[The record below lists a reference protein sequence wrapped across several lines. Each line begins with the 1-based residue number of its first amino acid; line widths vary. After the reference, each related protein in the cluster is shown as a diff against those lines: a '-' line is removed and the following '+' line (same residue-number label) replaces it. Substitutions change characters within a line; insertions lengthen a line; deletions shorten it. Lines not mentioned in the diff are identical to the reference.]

1 METRYVKPYFSTIDV
16 NFFPI
21 VVGVPVENSAGQT
34 TTMAVNREPSILT
47 KITGWI
53 AGIRAREDNLEFK
66 GQDMESIKTIST
78 QLGVN
83 LLDSFTSV
91 FDKVANEFPVT
102 EDQPEGSSTKGPAIY
117 MRPERFAC
125 DLNPSGPKS
134 VVFTAGV
141 YSDAALTKRS
151 AYFELVFEDGE
162 SKRNRDARVIQ
173 LQQNIE
179 EQQSYID
186 ETHQNWDNFNDEQKT
201 QLKRYAEINIPNLN
215 KQVMSLQSQT
225 VGHLNDLVG
234 TSEPET
240 QLQQVVKATVATLC
254 ASILTKVKQTN
265 PDYADIDVQQ
275 IMQEFAIPNVE

>member
-1 METRYVKPYFSTIDV
+1 METRYVKPYFSTLDV

-53 AGIRAREDNLEFK
+53 AGIKAREDNVELK
-66 GQDMESIKTIST
+66 GQDMEAVKAVSL

-83 LLDSFTSV
+83 LLDAFTGV
-91 FDKVANEFPVT
+91 FDQVANEFPVT
-102 EDQPEGSSTKGPAIY
+102 EDQPAGSSAKGPAIY

-141 YSDAALTKRS
+141 YSDSALTKRS

-162 SKRNRDARVIQ
+162 SKRNRETRIIQ
-173 LQQNIE
+173 LQQNVE
-179 EQQSYID
+179 EQESYVN
-186 ETHQNWDNFNDEQKT
+186 ETHQNWANFTDEQKT

-215 KQVMSLQSQT
+215 KQIASLQSQT

-234 TSEPET
+234 TSDPET
-240 QLQQVVKATVATLC
+240 PLQQAVKATVGALC
-254 ASILTKVKQTN
+254 ASVLTRIKQTN

>member
-16 NFFPI
+16 NFYPI

-34 TTMAVNREPSILT
+34 ATRAVDREPSVLT

-66 GQDMESIKTIST
+66 GQDMEAIKAISI

-83 LLDSFTSV
+83 LQDSFNAV
-91 FDKVANEFPVT
+91 FDQVANEFPVT
-102 EDQPEGSSTKGPAIY
+102 EDQPEGSNAKGPAIY
-117 MRPERFAC
+117 LRPERFAC

-141 YSDAALTKRS
+141 YSDSQMTKRS

-173 LQQNIE
+173 LQQNLD
-179 EQQSYID
+179 EQQSYVD
-186 ETHQNWDNFNDEQKT
+186 ETHQNWANFTDEQKT

-215 KQVMSLQSQT
+215 KQITSLQSQT

-234 TSEPET
+234 NDET
-240 QLQQVVKATVATLC
+240 PLQLAVKATVGGLC
-254 ASILTKVKQTN
+254 ASILARVKQTN

-275 IMQEFAIPNVE
+275 IMQEFSIPNVE